1 MTALHPPDTES
12 PAFTPATLRLATRGS
27 ALARVQTE
35 LAAAAL
41 TGAGAG
47 PTEMVVLRTRGD
59 VESETPA
66 SRMTGDG
73 WFTSELE
80 AALVEGRA
88 EVAVHSA
95 KDLPSQLRS
104 GLVLAA
110 HLERADCRDA
120 LVTRDGGG
128 LDTLAPGASVATSS
142 PRREA
147 FLRILRPDLRVVPIR
162 GNVDTRLRRLDEGR
176 VDALV
181 VACAGLDRIGL
192 SGWIAERLDPRRFVP
207 APAQGAVALEALGGT
222 DAARRCWL
230 ANHFP
235 TSAAVVAERAVLVTL
250 GGGCRLPLG
259 AHARLE
265 PVDGAEGWVRLV
277 VLAALATP
285 DGVRTV
291 ELDGPP
297 GDAEALGAQVAEQL
311 R

>member
-1 MTALHPPDTES
+1 VTAIHPSS
-12 PAFTPATLRLATRGS
+12 PAPVPPASATLRLATRGS
-27 ALARVQTE
+27 VLARTQAQLAATALA
-35 LAAAAL
+35 A
-41 TGAGAG
+41 AGAG
-47 PTEMVVLRTRGD
+47 PTEMLVLRTRGD
-59 VESETPA
+59 VEAETPA

-104 GLVLAA
+104 GLVLSA

-192 SGWIAERLDPRRFVP
+192 GGWIAERLDPRRFVP
-207 APAQGAVALEALGGT
+207 APAQGAVALEALADS
-222 DAARRCWL
+222 DAARRCRL
-230 ANHFP
+230 ANHTP
-235 TSAAVVAERAVLVTL
+235 TSAAVVAERAVLTSL

-259 AHARLE
+259 VWARLE
-265 PVDGAEGWVRLV
+265 PVDGAEGWLRLV
-277 VLAALATP
+277 LLAALATP
-285 DGVRTV
+285 DGLRTV

-297 GDAEALGAQVAEQL
+297 GDAEALGARAAERL